1 MHAFPATVAIAIAI
15 LSLCMAPRAA
25 QAQDARDQFLAT
37 LKSLCGQQFEGTLT
51 YPADAG
57 HDFAGKRLLA
67 DVAVCSETEVRV
79 PFHVG
84 ADRSRTWII
93 SRTPSGLAL
102 QHEHRHA
109 DGTPDAVTMY
119 GGMASATGSA
129 VSQSFLADAYTA
141 ELVKGAAT
149 NVWTLSVS
157 ADGGTLTY
165 HLERDARPRATV
177 VLKRRLPG

>member
-1 MHAFPATVAIAIAI
+1 
-15 LSLCMAPRAA
+15 
-25 QAQDARDQFLAT
+25 
-37 LKSLCGQQFEGTLT
+37 
-51 YPADAG
+51 
-57 HDFAGKRLLA
+57 
-67 DVAVCSETEVRV
+67 
-79 PFHVG
+79 
-84 ADRSRTWII
+84 
-93 SRTPSGLAL
+93 
-102 QHEHRHA
+102 
-109 DGTPDAVTMY
+109 MY

-129 VSQSFLADAYTA
+129 LSQSFLADAYTA